1 MRTSKQY
8 VESLRD
14 GREVYFKG
22 QRVPDVTTH
31 AEIRLAIDHASIDFE
46 MAENREYRALAV
58 YEENGNEFS
67 RYFKLPRTAEDLL
80 LRSQLIETATALGGT
95 LVVLIKEIGTDA
107 LFALHLVAHEM
118 DQRKGTGYLDRVRKF
133 YEYARGYDLALSV
146 AQTDVKGDRSKS
158 PLEQAHPDY
167 YLRIVG
173 ETQDGIIVR
182 GAKAHTSVSVNTNEV
197 IVLPTRAMKEDES
210 AYAVAF
216 AIPLNTKGLKLI
228 SSSYGAHHGDSEF
241 DFPLASKHRMV
252 ETLTVFDD
260 VLVPHDRVFLK
271 GEWEFAGEMAK
282 TFVEFHRFTAISYKL
297 PLVDALI
304 GAALL
309 MTEYNGLG
317 RAKHVQEKLAR
328 LISYAETLRALVR
341 LAALDCETGALGIA
355 LPRTLT
361 VNMAKLHFATN
372 FHQML
377 AYVQDIAGGL
387 VVTGPS
393 EADLENRDIGKYVRK
408 YLGGREGV
416 PVENRLKAINLVKEL
431 TATDFSGYQAVLA
444 IHAEGSI
451 EAEKLAMV
459 REHDSLG
466 CKQLA
471 KRLAG
476 IVDGNPDRRNH
487 AIEEPIVTRAV

>member
-8 VESLRD
+8 IESLSD

-22 QRVPDVTTH
+22 ERVPDVCKH
-31 AEIRLAIDHASIDFE
+31 AEIRLAIDHAAIDFE
-46 MAENREYRALAV
+46 MAENKEYRTLAV
-58 YEENGNEFS
+58 YEENGSEFS

-107 LFALHLVAHEM
+107 LFALHLVAREM
-118 DQRKGTGYLDRVRKF
+118 DQSKGTGYLDRVRKF
-133 YEYARGYDLALSV
+133 YEYVRSNDLALSV

-167 YLRIVG
+167 YLRIVK
-173 ETQDGIIVR
+173 ETPAGIIVR
-182 GAKAHTSVSVNTNEV
+182 GAKAHTSVSVNTNEI
-197 IVLPTRAMKEDES
+197 IVLPTRAMKQDES
-210 AYAVAF
+210 AYAVSF
-216 AIPLNTKGLKLI
+216 AIPVNTKGLKLI

-241 DFPLASKHRMV
+241 DFPLASKHRMI

-260 VLVPHDRVFLK
+260 VLVPHDRVFLN
-271 GEWEFAGEMAK
+271 GEWEFAGEIAK

-297 PLVDALI
+297 PLVDALV
-304 GAALL
+304 GSALL
-309 MTEYNGLG
+309 MAEYNGLE
-317 RAKHVQEKLAR
+317 RAKHVQDKLAK
-328 LISYAETLRALVR
+328 LVAYAETLRALVR
-341 LAALDCETGALGIA
+341 LSALDCESGALGIA

-387 VVTGPS
+387 LVTGPS
-393 EADLENRDIGKYVRK
+393 ETDLDSPDIGKYVRR

-416 PVENRLKAINLVKEL
+416 PVENRLKAMNLVKEL

-459 REHDSLG
+459 REHDSLR

-476 IVDGNPDRRNH
+476 IADGNLAPQN
-487 AIEEPIVTRAV
+487 

>member
-8 VESLRD
+8 IESLRD

-31 AEIRLAIDHASIDFE
+31 AEIRLAIDHAAIDFDV
-46 MAENREYRALAV
+46 AESTEYRSLAV
-58 YEENGNEFS
+58 YHDNGNEFS
-67 RYFKLPRTAEDLL
+67 RYFKLPRTSEDLL
-80 LRSQLIETATALGGT
+80 LRSQLIEAATALGGT
-95 LVVLIKEIGTDA
+95 LVVLVKEIGTDA
-107 LFALHLVAHEM
+107 LFALHVVAHEI
-118 DQRKGTGYLDRVRKF
+118 DRRKGTAYLDRVRKF
-133 YEYARGYDLALSV
+133 YEYVRGKDLALSV

-158 PLEQAHPDY
+158 PLEQEHPDY

-182 GAKAHTSVSVNTNEV
+182 GAKAHTSVSVNANEL
-197 IVLPTRAMKEDES
+197 IVLPTRAVKQDES

-216 AIPLNTKGLKLI
+216 AIPLHTKGLKLI
-228 SSSYGAHHGDSEF
+228 SSSYGAHHGDSKS
-241 DFPLASKHRMV
+241 DFPLASQHRMI

-271 GEWEFAGEMAK
+271 GDWEFAGEVAK

-297 PLVDALI
+297 PLVDALV

-309 MTEYNGLG
+309 MAEYNGLE
-317 RAKHVQEKLAR
+317 RAKHIQDKLSR

-341 LAALDCETGALGIA
+341 LAALDCESGPLGIA
-355 LPRTLT
+355 IPRTLI

-387 VVTGPS
+387 VVTAPS
-393 EADLENRDIGKYVRK
+393 EADLQSPDVGKYIRR
-408 YLGGREGV
+408 YLGGPKGV
-416 PVENRLKAINLVKEL
+416 PVDHRLKAINLVKEL

-459 REHDSLG
+459 REHDSLR
-466 CKQLA
+466 CKQFA

-476 IVDGNPDRRNH
+476 IANLP
-487 AIEEPIVTRAV
+487 

>member
-1 MRTSKQY
+1 MRSSKQY
-8 VESLRD
+8 VDSLRD

-22 QRVPDVTTH
+22 QRVPDVTAH
-31 AEIRLAIDHASIDFE
+31 AEIRLAIDHAAIDFE
-46 MAENREYRALAV
+46 VAESEEYRALAV
-58 YEENGNEFS
+58 YEENGREFS
-67 RYFKLPRTAEDLL
+67 RYFKLPRTTEDLL

-95 LVVLIKEIGTDA
+95 LVVLIKEIGSDA
-107 LFALHLVAHEM
+107 LFALHLVAHAL
-118 DQRKGTGYLDRVRKF
+118 DQRKGTKYLDRVRRF
-133 YEYARGYDLALSV
+133 YEHVRGNDLALSV

-158 PLEQAHPDY
+158 PLEQEHPDY
-167 YLRIVG
+167 YLRIVR
-173 ETQDGIIVR
+173 ETPDGIIVQ
-182 GAKAHTSVSVNTNEV
+182 GAKVHTSVSVNSNEV
-197 IVLPTRAMKEDES
+197 IVLPTRAMKADEA

-216 AIPLNTKGLKLI
+216 AIPVNTKGLKLI
-228 SSSYGAHHGDSEF
+228 SSSYGAHHGDGKF
-241 DFPLASKHRMV
+241 DFPLASKHRMI
-252 ETLTVFDD
+252 ETLTVFED
-260 VLVPHDRVFLK
+260 VFVPHDRVFLK
-271 GEWEFAGEMAK
+271 GEWEYAGELAK

-297 PLVDALI
+297 PLVDALV

-309 MTEYNGLG
+309 MAEYNGLE
-317 RAKHVQEKLAR
+317 RAKHIQEKLAK
-328 LISYAETLRALVR
+328 LISYAETLRALAR
-341 LAALDCETGALGIA
+341 LAALDCESGALGIA

-393 EADLENRDIGKYVRK
+393 EADLESPDVGKYIRR
-408 YLGGREGV
+408 YLGGRAGV
-416 PVENRLKAINLVKEL
+416 TVENRLKAINLVKEL

-459 REHDSLG
+459 REHDSLR

-476 IVDGNPDRRNH
+476 IVN
-487 AIEEPIVTRAV
+487 AA

>member
-8 VESLRD
+8 IESLRD

-22 QRVPDVTTH
+22 QRVPDVTAH
-31 AEIRLAIDHASIDFE
+31 AEIRLAIDHAAIDFE
-46 MAENREYRALAV
+46 MAESKEHHALAV
-58 YEENGNEFS
+58 YEEEGNEFS
-67 RYFKLPRTAEDLL
+67 RYFKLPRTSEDLL
-80 LRSQLIETATALGGT
+80 LRSQLIQTATALGGT
-95 LVVLIKEIGTDA
+95 LVVLIKEIGSDA
-107 LFALHLVAHEM
+107 LFALHLVAHAI
-118 DQRKGTGYLDRVRKF
+118 DQHKGTAYLDRVRKF
-133 YEYARGYDLALSV
+133 YESVRSHDLALSV

-158 PLEQAHPDY
+158 PLEQEHPDF
-167 YLRIVG
+167 YLRIVR
-173 ETQDGIIVR
+173 ETPDGIIVR
-182 GAKAHTSVSVNTNEV
+182 GAKAHTSVSVNSNEV
-197 IVLPTRAMKEDES
+197 IVLPTRAMKADEA

-228 SSSYGAHHGDSEF
+228 ASSYGAHHQDSNF
-241 DFPLASKHRMV
+241 DFPLASKHRMI

-260 VLVPHDRVFLK
+260 VFVPNERVFLQ
-271 GEWEFAGEMAK
+271 GEWEFAGELAK

-297 PLVDALI
+297 PLVDALV
-304 GAALL
+304 GSALL
-309 MTEYNGLG
+309 MMEYNGLE

-341 LAALDCETGALGIA
+341 LAALDCESGALGIA
-355 LPRTLT
+355 LPRTLI

-393 EADLENRDIGKYVRK
+393 EADFESPDVGKYIRK
-408 YLGGREGV
+408 YLGGRAGV
-416 PVENRLKAINLVKEL
+416 TVDDRLKAINLVKEL

-459 REHDSLG
+459 REHDSLR

-471 KRLAG
+471 KQLAG
-476 IVDGNPDRRNH
+476 IADVH
-487 AIEEPIVTRAV
+487 

>member
-8 VESLRD
+8 IGSLRD

-22 QRVPDVTTH
+22 LRVPDVTAH
-31 AEIRLAIDHASIDFE
+31 PEIRLAIDHAAIDFE
-46 MAENREYRALAV
+46 MADSKEYRTLAV
-58 YEENGNEFS
+58 YEENGHEFS
-67 RYFKLPRTAEDLL
+67 RYFKLPRTTEDLL
-80 LRSQLIETATALGGT
+80 LRSQLIETATTLGGT
-95 LVVLIKEIGTDA
+95 LVVLIKEIGSDA
-107 LFALHLVAHEM
+107 LFALHLVAHEL
-118 DQRKGTGYLDRVRKF
+118 DQRKGTAYLDRVRKF
-133 YEYARGYDLALSV
+133 YEYVRSNDLALSV

-158 PLEQAHPDY
+158 PLEQEHPDY
-167 YLRIVG
+167 YLRIAG

-197 IVLPTRAMKEDES
+197 IVLPTRAMKQDES

-241 DFPLASKHRMV
+241 DFPLASKHRMI

-271 GEWEFAGEMAK
+271 GEWEFAGEIAK

-297 PLVDALI
+297 PLVDALV

-309 MTEYNGLG
+309 LAEYNGLE
-317 RAKHVQEKLAR
+317 RAKHVQEKLAK
-328 LISYAETLRALVR
+328 LISYSETLRALVR
-341 LAALDCETGALGIA
+341 LSALDCEPGALGIA

-393 EADLENRDIGKYVRK
+393 QADLESPDVGKYIRR
-408 YLGGREGV
+408 YLGGRAGV
-416 PVENRLKAINLVKEL
+416 TVDNRLKAINLVKEL

-459 REHDSLG
+459 REHDSFR

-476 IVDGNPDRRNH
+476 IGD
-487 AIEEPIVTRAV
+487 AA